1 MVRNSCLH
9 LRNLI
14 IAVSIMSNDNIPEER
29 FQGREFVEKE
39 EDFNEALHEIE
50 LANLEFFQS
59 QEPHDENEKH
69 ARLHD
74 YYFVYTL
81 NGTITLTFLPE
92 RDLRNDIKQAVIKAF
107 TSIYTVPNDSK

>member
-1 MVRNSCLH
+1 M
-9 LRNLI
+9 
-14 IAVSIMSNDNIPEER
+14 MSNDKIPEER
-29 FQGREFVEKE
+29 FLGREFVEKE

-59 QEPHDENEKH
+59 QEPHDETEKH

-81 NGTITLTFLPE
+81 NGMITLTFLPE

-107 TSIYTVPNDSK
+107 TSNYPLSNP